1 MDGCVD
7 TGQLMQMHTLTRA
20 HCQPPPALSMDV
32 EVEGRARS
40 HSTVQGRCGVGV
52 WVPSFSFMPSLSLSH
67 TPPDFLFS
75 FFFFSFPSSI
85 TAALLLF
92 STQQSFIR
100 SFFLYSSLDPISNPS
115 LVHIPFHMSSNG
127 ASTLG
132 MPDSLPKQGTM
143 SDSAG
148 PTLEPRTLAS
158 PGPWRP
164 SSIARSS
171 SPALVADNKP
181 WASPSKKALGVSSS
195 ISSSSTSSST
205 FGNNVLH
212 NSSYQNNNR
221 SSTPM
226 GEDYH
231 HNQGSGSSVSKSAS
245 PVLTSGSFTRTQGM
259 AVDSSSSPH
268 SSATQAQP
276 QPLNMEALKA
286 KFADSRET
294 KEKYATLQ
302 LSPALTPSTFQEKD
316 RRPAPMG
323 SFSTPATNIK
333 VQRTASLHYTPNNM
347 NHSPKCKLLFLSLSW
362 GHVIEVSL
370 FRCGNRYTFLN

>member
-1 MDGCVD
+1 
-7 TGQLMQMHTLTRA
+7 
-20 HCQPPPALSMDV
+20 
-32 EVEGRARS
+32 
-40 HSTVQGRCGVGV
+40 
-52 WVPSFSFMPSLSLSH
+52 
-67 TPPDFLFS
+67 
-75 FFFFSFPSSI
+75 
-85 TAALLLF
+85 
-92 STQQSFIR
+92 
-100 SFFLYSSLDPISNPS
+100 
-115 LVHIPFHMSSNG
+115 MSSNG

-143 SDSAG
+143 SDLAG
-148 PTLEPRTLAS
+148 TTLEPRTVAS

-171 SPALVADNKP
+171 SPALVGDNKP

-205 FGNNVLH
+205 FGNNMLH

-226 GEDYH
+226 GEDFH
-231 HNQGSGSSVSKSAS
+231 HNQGSGSSFSKSAS
-245 PVLTSGSFTRTQGM
+245 PVLTSGSFTRTQGGPI
-259 AVDSSSSPH
+259 DSSSSPH
-268 SSATQAQP
+268 SSAPQAQP
-276 QPLNMEALKA
+276 QPLNLEALAA

-294 KEKYATLQ
+294 KEKFATLQ

-323 SFSTPATNIK
+323 SFSTPATHIK

-347 NHSPKCKLLFLSLSW
+347 NHSPKCKLLFISISLSLARSLV
-362 GHVIEVSL
+362 VILSRSL
-370 FRCGNRYTFLN
+370 CSGVVTETLLSIENAFQRLWVYRASFRRDTWLLSQAICAALPVTTAPSLPLSVAPWDPATTLRILAPTIIATFSPRAILVRSRKA